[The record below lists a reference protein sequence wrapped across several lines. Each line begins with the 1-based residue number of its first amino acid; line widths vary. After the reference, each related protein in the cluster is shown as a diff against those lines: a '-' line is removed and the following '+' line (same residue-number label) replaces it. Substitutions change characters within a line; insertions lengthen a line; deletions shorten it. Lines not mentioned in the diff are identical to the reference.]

1 MIGLDYILKLYNI
14 TQQEL
19 ADKLGIKQQNIDLW
33 IRDKNRKIPKKH
45 LPKLVEI
52 FNIPEKYFQKELT
65 DIDKLII
72 QKGKLE
78 RELKPQIK
86 KYQTRLV
93 LSENSEEA
101 DLEDIPIYDQKE
113 MNDIEIEIAKV
124 KIVEEIRE
132 AMSDLNKDYEIGT
145 IEQIAKLIKHYGKE
159 KVFIDTIDALSHY
172 YDVLPDWVGE
182 PESDE
187 FVEEFLELAERH
199 ENGDIH

>member
-1 MIGLDYILKLYNI
+1 MIGLEYICKLYNK
-14 TQQEL
+14 QFKDL
-19 ADKLGIKQQNIDLW
+19 AEQLGVSKQVVNGWIKE
-33 IRDKNRKIPKKH
+33 KYKISKKH
-45 LPKLVEI
+45 LPKLSEM
-52 FNIPEKYFQKELT
+52 FNIPEEYFQKELT

-113 MNDIEIEIAKV
+113 MNDIEIEITKV

-132 AMSDLNKDYEIGT
+132 AMSDLNKDYEIGV

-172 YDVLPDWVGE
+172 YNVLPEWVGD
-182 PESDE
+182 PDSDE
-187 FVEEFLELAERH
+187 FVDEFLKLAEKH
-199 ENGDIH
+199 ENREI